1 MRPTQEAQ
9 NPQNPEERR
18 RFERVDIA
26 HQSQVLVMDAK
37 GGQAGVLRQLARG
50 GFMMEPDRLYSEDSK
65 IYSFTIHE
73 PTEDI
78 RVRVNA
84 RLRFADQQ
92 YAGFEFVD
100 LDPDAAVEIGHIIG
114 KYYEHTKA

>member
-9 NPQNPEERR
+9 NPEDRR

-26 HQSQVLVMDAK
+26 HQSQVLVLDGK
-37 GGQAGVLRQLARG
+37 DRKTGILRQLARG
-50 GFMMEPDRLYSEDSK
+50 GFMMEPERHYTEDNK

-100 LDPDAAVEIGHIIG
+100 LDPDAAVEIGQIIG

>member
-1 MRPTQEAQ
+1 MRPTQES
-9 NPQNPEERR
+9 QNPEERR

-26 HQSQVLVMDAK
+26 HQSQVLVLDGK
-37 GGQAGVLRQLARG
+37 GRKAGVLRQLARG
-50 GFMMEPDRLYSEDSK
+50 GFMMEPEHHYSEDNK

-78 RVRVNA
+78 RVRINA
-84 RLRFADQQ
+84 RLRFSDQQ

-100 LDPDAAVEIGHIIG
+100 LDPQSAVDIGQIIG
-114 KYYEHTKA
+114 KYYEHTKV

>member
-1 MRPTQEAQ
+1 MRPTQEA
-9 NPQNPEERR
+9 QNPEERR

-26 HQSQVLVMDAK
+26 HQSQVLVLDGK
-37 GGQAGVLRQLARG
+37 DRKTGILRQLARG
-50 GFMMEPDRLYSEDSK
+50 GFMMEPERHYTEDNR
-65 IYSFTIHE
+65 IYNFTIHE

-100 LDPDAAVEIGHIIG
+100 LDPDAAVEIGQIIG

>member
-9 NPQNPEERR
+9 NPEDRR

-26 HQSQVLVMDAK
+26 HQSQVLVLDGK
-37 GGQAGVLRQLARG
+37 DRKTGIRRQLARG
-50 GFMMEPDRLYSEDSK
+50 GFMMEPERHYTEDNK

-100 LDPDAAVEIGHIIG
+100 LDPDAAVEIGQIIG